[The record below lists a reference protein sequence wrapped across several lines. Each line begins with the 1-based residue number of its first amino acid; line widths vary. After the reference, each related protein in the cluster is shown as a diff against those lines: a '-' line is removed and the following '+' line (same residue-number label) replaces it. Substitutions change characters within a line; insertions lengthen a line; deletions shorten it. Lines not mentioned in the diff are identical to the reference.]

1 MNIVFPF
8 VGDSVGGSHRS
19 IIELHKELIKFN
31 ITSSIV
37 VHKKGPLTSML
48 DDVNIMY
55 IYLPIDRFAGES
67 PSVFNVVYSI
77 LINFIRISRFI
88 KNNKIAIVHG
98 NDLRINLTWS
108 LPTKL
113 SGAFYLW
120 HQRSLMSSSILWKIF
135 VVLADH
141 FVTISKY
148 VHQSLPGNIPESKKT
163 LVLNPFDTRK
173 HYGRDMSRKWINKF
187 YNIPSNSI
195 LIGYIGRLV
204 DWKNVDFLIKGFSK
218 YVSKSNTS
226 LHLLIVGT
234 GEVEYVNTLK
244 KITDKLGVKKM
255 ITFTGFN
262 SEPDRVIAAFDLM
275 IAPSSTEPF
284 GRTLVEAMIQ
294 NTPVLASRGGAHSEI
309 IDNGVTGR
317 MYDHN
322 NINDFID
329 QFDLYINDRAK
340 CKIVKTAHN
349 VATLR
354 YSSCQ
359 HARHI
364 VDIYQQLI
372 TV

>member
-1 MNIVFPF
+1 
-8 VGDSVGGSHRS
+8 
-19 IIELHKELIKFN
+19 
-31 ITSSIV
+31 
-37 VHKKGPLTSML
+37 
-48 DDVNIMY
+48 
-55 IYLPIDRFAGES
+55 
-67 PSVFNVVYSI
+67 
-77 LINFIRISRFI
+77 
-88 KNNKIAIVHG
+88 
-98 NDLRINLTWS
+98 
-108 LPTKL
+108 
-113 SGAFYLW
+113 
-120 HQRSLMSSSILWKIF
+120 
-135 VVLADH
+135 
-141 FVTISKY
+141 
-148 VHQSLPGNIPESKKT
+148 
-163 LVLNPFDTRK
+163 
-173 HYGRDMSRKWINKF
+173 
-187 YNIPSNSI
+187 
-195 LIGYIGRLV
+195 
-204 DWKNVDFLIKGFSK
+204 
-218 YVSKSNTS
+218 
-226 LHLLIVGT
+226 
-234 GEVEYVNTLK
+234 
-244 KITDKLGVKKM
+244 
-255 ITFTGFN
+255 
-262 SEPDRVIAAFDLM
+262 M